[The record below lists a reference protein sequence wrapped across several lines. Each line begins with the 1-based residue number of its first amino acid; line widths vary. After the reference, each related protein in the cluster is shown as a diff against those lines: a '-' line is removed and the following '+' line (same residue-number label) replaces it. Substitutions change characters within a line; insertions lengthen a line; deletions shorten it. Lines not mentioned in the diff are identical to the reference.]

1 MDFLQ
6 ANFVLEDALE
16 DFRGGY
22 FEDALARLA
31 EVVRLP
37 VSKGD
42 RPGAAGIMRTVRG
55 AADKGDWKAK
65 ETKSKL
71 YKLAGANKSAARNDD
86 KIKKNT
92 VDVKGE
98 CMDPETG
105 ALKVLAKL
113 KSMKQ
118 AQSVRDPRTP
128 QQLRVEADGAIP
140 RPPDTQRSVRD
151 APKRVPSAHA
161 GQKLAGIPGGRSPHR
176 FSLPTKDQMA
186 KHNADFD
193 KYSSP
198 RKPNSEERESAAAR
212 VRAAFEAVK
221 TKMRFY
227 RRQGATQ

>member
-16 DFRGGY
+16 DLRGGY
-22 FEDALARLA
+22 LDEALARLA
-31 EVVRLP
+31 EIVRLP
-37 VSKGD
+37 VPKGD
-42 RPGAAGIMRTVRG
+42 RGHAARIVRTVRG

-71 YKLAGANKSAARNDD
+71 YKLAGAKSAAARTDAGVR
-86 KIKKNT
+86 KNT
-92 VDVKGE
+92 IDVKGE
-98 CMDPETG
+98 CLDVDATAM
-105 ALKVLAKL
+105 KL
-113 KSMKQ
+113 VSKLRSMKQ
-118 AQSVRDPRTP
+118 AHAVRDPGTAP
-128 QQLRVEADGAIP
+128 QLRAEADGSIP

-151 APKRVPSAHA
+151 TPKRVPGPHT
-161 GQKLAGIPGGRSPHR
+161 GQKAAGVPGGRSPHR
-176 FSLPTKDQMA
+176 FVLPTKDQMA

-198 RKPNSEERESAAAR
+198 RKPNSEERESAANR

-227 RRQGATQ
+227 RRQGQQ